1 MGIEGKFGID
11 DALGQLEKW
20 KESQV
25 VKIKF
30 FLVSEL
36 GFNKNADITI
46 TSQGAH
52 KISEV
57 YVSDRGVM
65 TTFLIRPNSI
75 EIAGTATTADE
86 NLSMQ
91 VETIRE
97 QHRTGLE
104 DYFSNYPVTRP
115 ELT

>member
-1 MGIEGKFGID
+1 MGIEGNFGID
-11 DALGQLEKW
+11 DALTSLEEW
-20 KESQV
+20 KSLQV
-25 VKIKF
+25 AKIKF

-36 GFNKNADITI
+36 GLNQKADLIIT
-46 TSQGAH
+46 TQGAH
-52 KISEV
+52 KICEV

-65 TTFLIRPNSI
+65 TTFLISPNSI
-75 EIAGTATTADE
+75 EIARTATTVSE
-86 NLSMQ
+86 SLSTQ

-104 DYFSNYPVTRP
+104 DYFSKYPETRP